1 MCLKF
6 HEVIH
11 WSLFKLK
18 FYLCMVFGE
27 LIEVSYSSF
36 VVLLADLK
44 CESFPGP
51 GADHVVTF
59 NPMQEFI
66 HGDDRHVT
74 AAFDEFLRT
83 HKKYYSRDT
92 EHSKRHAIFLQ
103 NLR

>member
-1 MCLKF
+1 M
-6 HEVIH
+6 
-11 WSLFKLK
+11 
-18 FYLCMVFGE
+18 
-27 LIEVSYSSF
+27 
-36 VVLLADLK
+36 K

-83 HKKYYSRDT
+83 HKKHYSRDT
-92 EHSKRHAIFLQ
+92 ENSKRHGVFLQ
-103 NLR
+103 NLRYRNCQVNFCFLSTSKDFLCASFNAVVKS